1 MPRIHQ
7 KTKEYAKKD
16 LERCIRDKMHVQK
29 ISCIKL
35 GEELNDITGQA
46 VSYKIKN
53 AAFSYDE
60 LLTVFDLLKFEDSEV
75 LHFMCLSRCLQ
86 PYSIPNRGVVS

>member
-16 LERCIRDKMHVQK
+16 LERCIRDKMYVQK
-29 ISCIKL
+29 ISRTKL
-35 GEELNDITGQA
+35 GEELGMTGQA
-46 VSYKIKN
+46 ISYKIQN

-60 LLTVFDLLKFEDSEV
+60 LLTVFDMLKFEDAEI
-75 LHFMCLSRCLQ
+75 LHFMCLTRCLQ